1 MSATAVQVASPR
13 RLRGRVEEWKS
24 VLGLLEAT
32 AAGRGGLLLVDGAAG
47 TGKTRLLTAAEDRA
61 ASQGFSLAR
70 ARTDELPR
78 PAETQYGSRAAR
90 QPLLVTVDD
99 LRGTDE
105 VTTDELRALP
115 TRLDDQPVGWV
126 VVRRTTAEAPEADWP
141 FDWHR
146 PTAARVEL
154 GPLSPE
160 ATAAIG
166 ADVLRARPDPEL
178 LSMAE
183 GAAGNPM
190 LLVAL
195 FEGLRDEG
203 LVVAAGGRVR
213 LLGEQLP
220 RRVEDVIDGWV
231 RWLSPAA
238 RNILEVAACLDQ
250 PFTMDDLAW
259 MLGWPLGKLLAP
271 LHELVI
277 GGLLTI
283 GHQGVLAFQHDLVRV
298 SMLRRVPVAVRGVL
312 TDSQRAAGS
321 QPGAAQTGDGDADAT
336 PGTDW
341 DRLSESERTV
351 ADLVVQGMTNREAA
365 ARLFLSPHTVS
376 FHLRKVY
383 RKLGVGSRVELTR
396 LYLERE
402 RAGLGLKQ
410 GCPEIQGG
418 PERIQGGPEPDGA
431 GAVSAPTGPG
441 PGR

>member
-1 MSATAVQVASPR
+1 MSATAVHIAPPR
-13 RLRGRVEEWKS
+13 RLRGRGEEWKS
-24 VLGLLEAT
+24 IVGLLDAT
-32 AAGRGGLLLVDGAAG
+32 ASGRGGLLLVDGAAG

-70 ARTDELPR
+70 ARTEELPR
-78 PAETQYGSRAAR
+78 PRETQYESRAAR

-99 LRGTDE
+99 LRGTDA
-105 VTTDELRALP
+105 VSTAELRALP
-115 TRLDDQPVGWV
+115 TRLADSPVGWV
-126 VVRRTTAEAPEADWP
+126 VVRRTTAEDADAYWP
-141 FDWHR
+141 CDWHR
-146 PTAARVEL
+146 PAAARVEL

-166 ADVLRARPDPEL
+166 TDVLRARPDPDL
-178 LSMAE
+178 LSMAT

-213 LLGEQLP
+213 LLGAQLP
-220 RRVEDVIDGWV
+220 RRVEEVIDSWV

-238 RNILEVAACLDQ
+238 RNLLEVAACLDQ
-250 PFTMDDLAW
+250 PSTMDDLAW
-259 MLGWPLGKLLAP
+259 MLGWPPGKLLAP
-271 LHELVI
+271 LHELVS

-283 GHQGVLAFQHDLVRV
+283 ACKGVVAFQHDMVRLSMV
-298 SMLRRVPVAVRGVL
+298 SRVPAAVRGVL
-312 TDSQRAAGS
+312 GEGRRTTAGTAAVAAGS
-321 QPGAAQTGDGDADAT
+321 VDDKNRPAKDAA
-336 PGTDW
+336 GTQW
-341 DRLSESERTV
+341 DRLSESERMV

-365 ARLFLSPHTVS
+365 KRLFLSPHTVS

-402 RAGLGLKQ
+402 RVGLVGKPKGDVPESASTGARRAG
-410 GCPEIQGG
+410 
-418 PERIQGGPEPDGA
+418 
-431 GAVSAPTGPG
+431 
-441 PGR
+441 